1 MVLCSS
7 FRSLLCNT
15 LTSPSRRYNKFVKQ
29 QTFFLISFIT
39 AITAVYLWP
48 KIAGADGFNLIPS
61 IALREEFN
69 DNIFFSVEDEVDDLI
84 TTISAGLDIV
94 EKNER
99 VDTNFKG
106 RLDKNIYADNDD
118 FNAVDQYYFGRLDY
132 NFTERLRALAN
143 AGYIRDSRPD
153 RDVAETG
160 LVQTAEPRKYQ
171 YLSLGGD
178 YLTSEN
184 TSNALAYQYQRSD
197 YENQEFSDS
206 RIHNLDLKHT
216 WNARRYFKETI
227 GRVVLGYVNADFKT
241 SKAESVSGTIGASWN
256 YSEALSI
263 LFDLGLRY
271 ISTDFIRV
279 EVLPTS
285 QIVET
290 KDTTR
295 DWSGVGRTT
304 IKYEGEYTNGS
315 LVFLHDIREAKGRGG
330 TVVRTGLR
338 GIYGRRL
345 SEKIDIIMSASYYR
359 NKSDQGTVALI
370 DLDERTLLIRPSLR
384 YNITHDIFLESSYY
398 FTRIRDEIAKTT
410 STQNIILGQVY
421 WQWPLF
427 N

>member
-7 FRSLLCNT
+7 FRSLLCNI

-39 AITAVYLWP
+39 AITTVYLWP
-48 KIAGADGFNLIPS
+48 EIAGADGFNLIPS
-61 IALREEFN
+61 IALREEFS

-94 EKNER
+94 EKSER
-99 VDTNFKG
+99 VDTDLKG

-118 FNAVDQYYFGRLDY
+118 LNAVDQYYLGRLDY
-132 NFTERLRALAN
+132 NFTERLSALAN

-171 YLSLGGD
+171 YFSLGGD

-184 TSNALAYQYQRSD
+184 TSNALTYQYQRSD
-197 YENQEFSDS
+197 YEDREFSDS
-206 RIHNLDLKHT
+206 RIHTLNFKHT

-263 LFDLGLRY
+263 LFDLGVRY
-271 ISTDFIRV
+271 TSTDFITV
-279 EVLPTS
+279 EVLPS
-285 QIVET
+285 RQIVE
-290 KDTTR
+290 DTPR
-295 DWSGVGRTT
+295 DWSGVGRAT
-304 IKYEGEYTNGS
+304 IEYEGEYTNGS
-315 LVFLHDIREAKGRGG
+315 FVFLHDIREAQGRGG
-330 TVVRTGLR
+330 TVVRTGLT
-338 GIYGRRL
+338 GFYERRL
-345 SEKIDIIMSASYYR
+345 SEKIDIILSASYYR
-359 NKSDQGTVALI
+359 NKSDEGTAAPT

-384 YNITHDIFLESSYY
+384 YNITHDIFLEGSYY
-398 FTRIRDEIAKTT
+398 FTRIRDDIAKTT
-410 STQNIILGQVY
+410 ATQNIVLGQVY

-427 N
+427 D